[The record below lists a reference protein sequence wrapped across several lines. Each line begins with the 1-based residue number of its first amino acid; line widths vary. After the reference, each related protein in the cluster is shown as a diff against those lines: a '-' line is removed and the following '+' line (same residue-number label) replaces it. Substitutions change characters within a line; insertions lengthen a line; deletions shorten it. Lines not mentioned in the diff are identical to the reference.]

1 MSHISELDLF
11 DHVAGKADLTTQES
25 EHLQDCGDCRERAME
40 MRRLAQDYNVEKAR
54 RILAEEGDLPAT
66 EAPKQLHDQERELD
80 ETPGS

>member
-11 DHVAGKADLTTQES
+11 DYVAGKADLTTQGA

-40 MRRLAQDYNVEKAR
+40 LRRLAQDHNVEKTR
-54 RILAEEGDLPAT
+54 RLLAEEGDLLVSTDP
-66 EAPKQLHDQERELD
+66 PKINDLERELD